1 MNNVIIYGIDKE
13 RDYSMKMTII
23 KNNENKFIVLE
34 VDEWLEYLVNDIET
48 ILNNKSKCI
57 LYTKSTKKLIRTI
70 AMFLIKKDI
79 SKYMKITMIDY
90 LTDDCRCYYRIS
102 LISLFRD
109 DFGDETF
116 DFRDESI

>member
-79 SKYMKITMIDY
+79 SKYKEIIIEDFVTFNFNISYKISMKG
-90 LTDDCRCYYRIS
+90 DDIVE
-102 LISLFRD
+102 
-109 DFGDETF
+109 ETF
-116 DFRDESI
+116 DFHD